1 MKTTKTKDFDA
12 VEYMRQ
18 QRNKLSLL
26 LSNMTKEEILAY
38 FKKQSEA
45 STVKPSA

>member
-12 VEYMRQ
+12 VEFMRQ
-18 QRNKLSLL
+18 QRIKLSLL
-26 LSNMTKEEILAY
+26 LANMTKEEILAY
-38 FKKQSEA
+38 IKKQSTT